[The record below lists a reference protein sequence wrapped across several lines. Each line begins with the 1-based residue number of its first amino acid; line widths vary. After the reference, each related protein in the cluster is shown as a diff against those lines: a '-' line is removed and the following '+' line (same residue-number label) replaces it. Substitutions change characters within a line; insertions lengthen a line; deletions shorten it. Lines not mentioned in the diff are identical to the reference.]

1 MAIGI
6 WTPVLLS
13 AKQVTFP
20 DLLNVFTNKVK
31 QVSPT
36 AGTHVRFTLLGC
48 FPVYVH
54 TAAPANDTVGLTGIP
69 IGPHSQVVVPH
80 AANLWIYSPY
90 EMGTVIVDTGTLT

>member
-1 MAIGI
+1 MALGI

-20 DLLNVFTNKVK
+20 DLLTVFANKVK
-31 QVSPT
+31 QVSPA

-54 TAAPANDTVGLTGIP
+54 TSAPANDTVGLTGIP
-69 IGPHSQVVVPH
+69 IGKDSDVVLPHT
-80 AANLWIYSPY
+80 ANLWIYSPY